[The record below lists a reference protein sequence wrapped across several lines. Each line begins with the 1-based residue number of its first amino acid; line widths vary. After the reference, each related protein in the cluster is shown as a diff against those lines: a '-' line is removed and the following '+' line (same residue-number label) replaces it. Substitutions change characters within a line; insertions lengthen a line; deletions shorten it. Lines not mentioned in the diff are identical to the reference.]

1 MLGGW
6 LSVVGCCVGW
16 FVCVRGCL
24 LNPFAFSNIFLDV
37 FLPIS
42 FVLIAFQHSS
52 LEWVGVSLLFH
63 AVICWFVFAAVCVGA
78 YTYMYIYI
86 YSIVDVRGACQRPSV

>member
-24 LNPFAFSNIFLDV
+24 LNPFAFSNIFLGCFPSD
-37 FLPIS
+37 LLCSNCIS
-42 FVLIAFQHSS
+42 AFVAGVGGCFVALSCSYLLVCVVVLCLLGAVVAVGIGVAVVW
-52 LEWVGVSLLFH
+52 WVGWV
-63 AVICWFVFAAVCVGA
+63 V
-78 YTYMYIYI
+78 
-86 YSIVDVRGACQRPSV
+86 